1 SISGIGINALASAAT
16 GTTTGLLARV
26 NSAAGTA
33 AVFRNAAG
41 GKILSGLVGIG
52 NGVEKFSV
60 DGSGNVTSSGS
71 VTATSF
77 IGSGSGLT
85 NVLHAIEADSAVN
98 AQTLGGVAAANFARR
113 DIGNSFAGSQ
123 VISGVVTAT
132 TFLGDGSGLTGIAS
146 GTGGVENTG
155 STTIGA
161 DTDSNGVGEIAL
173 QTRQVTR
180 VVVKNDGKV
189 GIGTASPATLL
200 DVSGIGSFSGTTTA
214 ENTAILTVVQNG
226 GEDIEPSPTA
236 PPPPAAIVGA
246 VTSPSA
252 FAVGILGVNSSPNGL
267 AVVGYNSATTG
278 GIPAVAGITNSS
290 AGDGVDGIAL
300 ATSGDTRGVHGEVY
314 SPDGTAGKF
323 DSRGGGWVIRGGND
337 TTDVFTVDSSGNT
350 WMSGN
355 LSKAGGSFKI
365 DHPVDPADKYLS
377 HSFVESPDMMNIY
390 NGVTRLDAKGEA
402 WVALPEWFEALN
414 SDFRY
419 QLTAIG
425 RPQPRLYIAQEI
437 SANRFKIAGGK
448 SGAKVSWQVTGIRQD
463 AYARA
468 HRIQVEEE
476 KPAAAKGFYLHP
488 ELFGQPATRGIQ
500 WAGRADEAKPRQK
513 EVQKSLATTARG
525 GN

>member
-1 SISGIGINALASAAT
+1 MGIYGEARSAS
-16 GTTTGLLARV
+16 
-26 NSAAGTA
+26 GTA
-33 AVFRNAAG
+33 LVVNNTAS
-41 GKILSGLVGIG
+41 GKLLSGQA

-60 DGSGNVTSSGS
+60 SGSGNLVASGSITGASGTFSGS
-71 VTATSF
+71 VTASSF
-77 IGSGSGLT
+77 SGSGSGLT

-98 AQTLGGVAAANFARR
+98 AQSLGGVAGGNFARR
-113 DIGNSFAGSQ
+113 DIGNNFAGSQ
-123 VISGVVTAT
+123 IISGSVTAT

-173 QTRQVTR
+173 QTQNTTR

-200 DVSGIGSFSGTTTA
+200 DVSGMGSFSGTTTA

-226 GEDIEPSPTA
+226 GQDIEPSPTA
-236 PPPPAAIVGA
+236 PPPPAAIVGR
-246 VTSPSA
+246 TTTDTG

-278 GIPAVAGITNSS
+278 GIPAVAGITNSTE
-290 AGDGVDGIAL
+290 GEGVNGVAL
-300 ATSGDTRGVHGEVY
+300 ATSGDTLGVHGEVY

-323 DSRGGGWVIRGGND
+323 DNRGGGWVIRGGNA
-337 TTDVFTVDSSGNT
+337 TTDVFQVDSSGNT
-350 WMSGN
+350 QILGN
-355 LSKAGGSFKI
+355 LNVNGTLSKGGGSFKI
-365 DHPVDPADKYLS
+365 DHPLDPADKYLS

-402 WVALPEWFEALN
+402 WVSLPEWFEALN

-425 RPQPRLYIAQEI
+425 APQPNLYIASEI
-437 SANRFKIAGGK
+437 SVNRFKIAGGK
-448 SGAKVSWQVTGIRQD
+448 QGMKVSWQVTGIRQD
-463 AYARA
+463 AYARG
-468 HRIQVEEE
+468 HRIRVEEE
-476 KPAAAKGFYLHP
+476 KPLAERGLYLHP
-488 ELFGQPATRGIQ
+488 EVFGQPKEKGIE
-500 WAGRADEAKPRQK
+500 WAHRPEQMRPTQK
-513 EVQKSLATTARG
+513 EQAALSK
-525 GN
+525 